1 MKDSQHST
9 INDKLIF
16 KHNEHKVLMR
26 NKIAL
31 WKTHGKIIVFTNGC
45 FDLLHVGHISL
56 FESAKE
62 YGDKLIIGL
71 NSDKS
76 LERIKGNSRPIIS
89 QYNRAKVLSSIKF
102 VDAICLFEEDTPEI
116 LIKII
121 KPDYLV
127 KGADYEENEIVGAS
141 FIKSYG
147 GKVIR
152 IPLIENH
159 SSSSIINK
167 IRNS

>member
-1 MKDSQHST
+1 MENNQHNIIS
-9 INDKLIF
+9 DKLIF
-16 KHNEHKVLMR
+16 EHNEHKELMQ

-31 WKTHGKIIVFTNGC
+31 WKSQRETIVFTNGC
-45 FDLLHVGHISL
+45 FDLLHIGHISL
-56 FESAKE
+56 FESAKG
-62 YGDKLIIGL
+62 YGDKLVIGL

-102 VDAICLFEEDTPEI
+102 VDAICLFEEDTPEKI
-116 LIKII
+116 IKII

-127 KGADYEENEIVGAS
+127 KGADYQENEIIGAS

-159 SSSSIINK
+159 SSSYIINK
-167 IRNS
+167 IINS